1 MSKHII
7 SQDTPVAQLEQ
18 MVYDALTEINENM
31 TNVAECNSMGNL
43 YDMVMSGFTVYDEDV
58 VTIEMVKRIREEWV
72 SDIQEIE
79 QFEQFDSTEVTEA
92 PADEFVAEQVDGIR
106 CGECGADVSDTEDGW
121 CECMDKYEGRPSR
134 GHCATCGD
142 ELTHDSLCSCTL
154 GVDMDSIG
162 KPIASVADLRAY
174 LA

>member
-18 MVYDALTEINENM
+18 MVYDALTEINESM
-31 TNVAECNSMGNL
+31 TNVIECDSMGNL

-58 VTIEMVKRIREEWV
+58 VTVEMVKRIREEWV
-72 SDIQEIE
+72 SDMKEIE

-92 PADEFVAEQVDGIR
+92 PATEIVAEQVDGVR
-106 CGECGADVSDTEDGW
+106 CGECGADVSDSKDGW
-121 CECMDKYEGRPSR
+121 CECLDV
-134 GHCATCGD
+134 ATTDDHSMRRTYGD
-142 ELTHDSLCSCTL
+142 DY
-154 GVDMDSIG
+154 G

>member
-18 MVYDALTEINENM
+18 MVYDALTEINESM

-58 VTIEMVKRIREEWV
+58 VTVEMVKRIREEWV
-72 SDIQEIE
+72 SDMEEIE
-79 QFEQFDSTEVTEA
+79 RFEQVDSTEVTEA
-92 PADEFVAEQVDGIR
+92 PATEVIAEQVDGVR

-121 CECMDKYEGRPSR
+121 CDCLDV
-134 GHCATCGD
+134 ATTDDHSMRRTYGD
-142 ELTHDSLCSCTL
+142 DY
-154 GVDMDSIG
+154 G

>member
-31 TNVAECNSMGNL
+31 TNVAECNSMGDL

-72 SDIQEIE
+72 SDMQEI
-79 QFEQFDSTEVTEA
+79 EQFDSTEVIET
-92 PADEFVAEQVDGIR
+92 PAVEVVAEQDEIERVNALLSRETVKAVWSETKRMDRGQVYELYHATVDAYRGYYALGCTDVVVEARIR
-106 CGECGADVSDTEDGW
+106 AIKQVLEA
-121 CECMDKYEGRPSR
+121 KR
-134 GHCATCGD
+134 
-142 ELTHDSLCSCTL
+142 
-154 GVDMDSIG
+154 
-162 KPIASVADLRAY
+162 K
-174 LA
+174 

>member
-1 MSKHII
+1 MKTYEVQLAYDIITVEATTAREAVIKATAKTKNNVVVKIKRDHYLRQEGFEVYSYGSKNGIRSMVGVREVI
-7 SQDTPVAQLEQ
+7 ETPA
-18 MVYDALTEINENM
+18 
-31 TNVAECNSMGNL
+31 AE
-43 YDMVMSGFTVYDEDV
+43 V
-58 VTIEMVKRIREEWV
+58 
-72 SDIQEIE
+72 
-79 QFEQFDSTEVTEA
+79 
-92 PADEFVAEQVDGIR
+92 VAEQVDGIR

-134 GHCATCGD
+134 GHCPTCGD

>member
-18 MVYDALTEINENM
+18 MVYDALTEINETM
-31 TNVAECNSMGNL
+31 TNVVECDSMGNL

-58 VTIEMVKRIREEWV
+58 VTVEMVKRIREEWV
-72 SDIQEIE
+72 SDMQEIE

-92 PADEFVAEQVDGIR
+92 PAAEVIAEQVDGVR

-121 CECMDKYEGRPSR
+121 CDCLDV
-134 GHCATCGD
+134 ATTDDHSMRRTYGD
-142 ELTHDSLCSCTL
+142 DY
-154 GVDMDSIG
+154 G
-162 KPIASVADLRAY
+162 KPIACVADLRAY